1 MFIYLS
7 STNFDLQVL
16 LPIVILLGL
25 AAVIPVILAICRIKF
40 IPVLVIE
47 ILTGILLASFS
58 SKGFFVNN
66 NELTP
71 FMEGLYTIGM
81 GILLFLSGLDT
92 DFTVLGKHKKG
103 DSYLHISRLTTILLF
118 TVILCSIG
126 GSFLFLDFMNHKVIG
141 IIVLTIIF
149 CSTFASIVI
158 PLVHEEGL
166 SDSTIGKIISSYST
180 KAELL
185 SIVALSILMMVLGM
199 TKEQKPWLLF
209 ILVIILLIVY
219 IFSRYLKLNSFKKIS
234 DGIVHFGVRLTIALL
249 LGLMILCSISGV
261 EYILGA
267 FLAGMVIKSAKP
279 SESNIYKLEIIGYGI
294 FVPIF
299 YMLVGLKIGLLMPIQ
314 EIFKWENLSLIL
326 ILFGMLIVVKIPFMY
341 LCRWFNF
348 STVIQTTLFV
358 ACTLIVVIASEEFGV
373 FTKKFMNALI
383 IASSLT
389 CIIPPILFDITK
401 RFGYSKKENDIRI
414 INPTNEIK

>member
-7 STNFDLQVL
+7 STNFDLKVL

-25 AAVIPVILAICRIKF
+25 AAIIPVILAICRIKF

-58 SKGFFVNN
+58 SKEFFVNN

-71 FMEGLYTIGM
+71 FMEGLYAIGM

-118 TVILCSIG
+118 TIILCSIG
-126 GSFLFLDFMNHKVIG
+126 GSFLFLGFMNNKVIG
-141 IIVLTIIF
+141 VIVLTIIF

-166 SDSTIGKIISSYST
+166 SNSTIGKIISSYST

-185 SIVALSILMMVLGM
+185 SIVALSILMMTLGM
-199 TKEQKPWLLF
+199 TKEQKPWLLL

-219 IFSRYLKLNSFKKIS
+219 IFSRYLKLSSFKKIS

-279 SESNIYKLEIIGYGI
+279 SETNIHKLEIIGYGI

-326 ILFGMLIVVKIPFMY
+326 ILFGMLIIVKIPCMY

-414 INPTNEIK
+414 INPVNKIK

>member
-7 STNFDLQVL
+7 STNFDLKVL

-25 AAVIPVILAICRIKF
+25 AAIIPVILAICRIKF

-58 SKGFFVNN
+58 SKEFFVNN

-71 FMEGLYTIGM
+71 FMEGLYSIGM

-118 TVILCSIG
+118 TIILCSIG
-126 GSFLFLDFMNHKVIG
+126 GSFLFLGFMNNKVIG
-141 IIVLTIIF
+141 VIVLTIIF

-166 SDSTIGKIISSYST
+166 SNSTIGKIISSYST

-185 SIVALSILMMVLGM
+185 SIVALSILMMTLGM
-199 TKEQKPWLLF
+199 TKEQKPWLLL
-209 ILVIILLIVY
+209 ILVIILLILY
-219 IFSRYLKLNSFKKIS
+219 IFSRYLKLSSFKKIS

-279 SESNIYKLEIIGYGI
+279 SETNIHKLEIIGYGI

-326 ILFGMLIVVKIPFMY
+326 ILFGMLIIVKIPFMY

-414 INPTNEIK
+414 INPVNKIK

>member
-58 SKGFFVNN
+58 SKEFFVNN

-166 SDSTIGKIISSYST
+166 GDSTIGKIISSYST

-279 SESNIYKLEIIGYGI
+279 SESNIHKLEIIGYGI

-299 YMLVGLKIGLLMPIQ
+299 YMLVGLKIGLLMPIL

-401 RFGYSKKENDIRI
+401 RFGYSKKENDTRI

>member
-58 SKGFFVNN
+58 SKEFFVNN

-158 PLVHEEGL
+158 PLVREEGL
-166 SDSTIGKIISSYST
+166 GDSTIGKIISSYST

-279 SESNIYKLEIIGYGI
+279 SESNIHKLEIIGYGI

>member
-7 STNFDLQVL
+7 STNFDLRVL

-58 SKGFFVNN
+58 SKEFFVNN

-166 SDSTIGKIISSYST
+166 GDSTIGKIISSYST

-279 SESNIYKLEIIGYGI
+279 SESNIHKLEIIGYGI

>member
-7 STNFDLQVL
+7 STNFDLKVL

-25 AAVIPVILAICRIKF
+25 AAIIPVILAICRIKF

-58 SKGFFVNN
+58 SKEFFVNN

-71 FMEGLYTIGM
+71 FMEGLYAIGM

-118 TVILCSIG
+118 TIILCSIG
-126 GSFLFLDFMNHKVIG
+126 GSFLFLGFMNNKVIG
-141 IIVLTIIF
+141 VIVLTIIF

-166 SDSTIGKIISSYST
+166 SNSTIGKIISSYST

-185 SIVALSILMMVLGM
+185 SIVALSILMMTLGM
-199 TKEQKPWLLF
+199 TKEQKPWLLL

-219 IFSRYLKLNSFKKIS
+219 IFSRYLKLSSFKKIS

-279 SESNIYKLEIIGYGI
+279 SETNIHKLEIIGYGI

-326 ILFGMLIVVKIPFMY
+326 ILFGMLIIVKIPFMY

-414 INPTNEIK
+414 INPVNKIK

>member
-7 STNFDLQVL
+7 STNFDLKVL

-25 AAVIPVILAICRIKF
+25 AAIIPVILAICRIKF

-58 SKGFFVNN
+58 SKEFFVNN

-71 FMEGLYTIGM
+71 FMEGLYSIGM

-118 TVILCSIG
+118 LG
-126 GSFLFLDFMNHKVIG
+126 FMNNKVIG
-141 IIVLTIIF
+141 VIVLTIIF

-166 SDSTIGKIISSYST
+166 SNSTIGKIISSYST

-185 SIVALSILMMVLGM
+185 SIVALSILMMTLGM
-199 TKEQKPWLLF
+199 TKEQKPWLLL

-219 IFSRYLKLNSFKKIS
+219 IFSRYLKLSSFKKIS

-279 SESNIYKLEIIGYGI
+279 SETNIHKLEIIGYGI

-326 ILFGMLIVVKIPFMY
+326 ILFGMLIIVKIPFMY

-414 INPTNEIK
+414 INPVNKIK

>member
-47 ILTGILLASFS
+47 ILMGILLASFS
-58 SKGFFVNN
+58 SKEFFVNN

-81 GILLFLSGLDT
+81 GILLFLDT

-166 SDSTIGKIISSYST
+166 GDSTIGKIISSYST

-279 SESNIYKLEIIGYGI
+279 SESNIHKLEIIGYGI

>member
-58 SKGFFVNN
+58 SKEFFVNN

-149 CSTFASIVI
+149 CSIFASIVI
-158 PLVHEEGL
+158 TLVLEEGL
-166 SDSTIGKIISSYST
+166 GDSTIGKIISSYST

-279 SESNIYKLEIIGYGI
+279 SESNIHKLEIIGYGI

>member
-166 SDSTIGKIISSYST
+166 GDSTIGKIISSYST

-267 FLAGMVIKSAKP
+267 FLAGMVIKSAPP
-279 SESNIYKLEIIGYGI
+279 SESNIHKLEIIGYGI

>member
-58 SKGFFVNN
+58 SKEFFVNN

-81 GILLFLSGLDT
+81 GILLFLSGFDT

-166 SDSTIGKIISSYST
+166 GDSTIGKIISSYST

-279 SESNIYKLEIIGYGI
+279 SESNIHKLEIIGYGI

>member
-58 SKGFFVNN
+58 SKEFFVNN

-166 SDSTIGKIISSYST
+166 GDSTIGKIISSYST

-279 SESNIYKLEIIGYGI
+279 SESNIHKLEIIGYGI

-389 CIIPPILFDITK
+389 CIIPPILFDIPK

>member
-58 SKGFFVNN
+58 SKEFFVNN

-166 SDSTIGKIISSYST
+166 GDSTIGKIISSYST

-199 TKEQKPWLLF
+199 TKEQKPWFLF

-279 SESNIYKLEIIGYGI
+279 SESNIHKLEIIGYGI

>member
-58 SKGFFVNN
+58 SKEFFVNN

-166 SDSTIGKIISSYST
+166 GDSTIGKIISSYST

-185 SIVALSILMMVLGM
+185 SIVALSILMMALGM

-279 SESNIYKLEIIGYGI
+279 SESNIHKLEIIGYGI

>member
-7 STNFDLQVL
+7 CTNFDLQVL

-58 SKGFFVNN
+58 SKEFFVNN

-118 TVILCSIG
+118 IVILCSIG

-166 SDSTIGKIISSYST
+166 GDSTIGKIISSYST

-279 SESNIYKLEIIGYGI
+279 SESNIHKLEIIGYGI

>member
-58 SKGFFVNN
+58 SKEFFVNN

-166 SDSTIGKIISSYST
+166 GDSTIGKIISSYST

-279 SESNIYKLEIIGYGI
+279 SESNIHKLEIIGYGI

-389 CIIPPILFDITK
+389 CIILPILFDITK

>member
-58 SKGFFVNN
+58 SKEFFVNN

-166 SDSTIGKIISSYST
+166 GDSTIGKIISSYST

-279 SESNIYKLEIIGYGI
+279 SESNIHKLEIIGYGI

-348 STVIQTTLFV
+348 STIIQTTLFV
-358 ACTLIVVIASEEFGV
+358 ACTLIVAIASSGFGV

>member
-58 SKGFFVNN
+58 SKEFFVNN

-166 SDSTIGKIISSYST
+166 GDSTIGKIISSYST

-267 FLAGMVIKSAKP
+267 FLAGMVTKSAKP
-279 SESNIYKLEIIGYGI
+279 SESNIHKLEIIGYGI

>member
-7 STNFDLQVL
+7 STNFDLKVL

-25 AAVIPVILAICRIKF
+25 AAIIPVILAICRIKF

-58 SKGFFVNN
+58 SKEFFVNN

-71 FMEGLYTIGM
+71 FMEGLYAIGM

-118 TVILCSIG
+118 TIILCSIG
-126 GSFLFLDFMNHKVIG
+126 GSFLFLGFMNNKVIG
-141 IIVLTIIF
+141 VIVLTIIL

-166 SDSTIGKIISSYST
+166 SNSTIGKIISSYST

-185 SIVALSILMMVLGM
+185 SIVALSILMMTLGM
-199 TKEQKPWLLF
+199 TKEQKPWLLL

-219 IFSRYLKLNSFKKIS
+219 IFSRYLKLSSFKKIS

-279 SESNIYKLEIIGYGI
+279 SETNIHKLEIIGYGI

-326 ILFGMLIVVKIPFMY
+326 ILFGMLIIVKIPFMY

-414 INPTNEIK
+414 INPVNKIK

>member
-25 AAVIPVILAICRIKF
+25 AAVIPVILAICQIKF

-58 SKGFFVNN
+58 SKEFFVNN

-166 SDSTIGKIISSYST
+166 GDSTIGKIISSYST

-279 SESNIYKLEIIGYGI
+279 SESNIHKLEIIGYGI

>member
-58 SKGFFVNN
+58 SKEFFVNN

-166 SDSTIGKIISSYST
+166 GDSTIGKIISSYST

-279 SESNIYKLEIIGYGI
+279 SESNIHKLEIIGYGI

-414 INPTNEIK
+414 INLTNEIK

>member
-58 SKGFFVNN
+58 SKEFFVNN

-166 SDSTIGKIISSYST
+166 GDSTIGKIISSYST

-279 SESNIYKLEIIGYGI
+279 SESNIHKLEIIGYGI

-401 RFGYSKKENDIRI
+401 TFGYSKKENDIRI

>member
-7 STNFDLQVL
+7 STNFDLKVL

-25 AAVIPVILAICRIKF
+25 AAIIPVILAICRIKF

-58 SKGFFVNN
+58 SKEFFVNN

-71 FMEGLYTIGM
+71 FMEGLYSIGM

-118 TVILCSIG
+118 TIILCSIG
-126 GSFLFLDFMNHKVIG
+126 GSFLFLGFMNNKVIG
-141 IIVLTIIF
+141 VIVLTIIF

-166 SDSTIGKIISSYST
+166 SNSTIGKIISSYST

-185 SIVALSILMMVLGM
+185 SIVALSILMMTLGM
-199 TKEQKPWLLF
+199 TKEQKPWLLL

-219 IFSRYLKLNSFKKIS
+219 IFSRYLKLSSFKKIS

-279 SESNIYKLEIIGYGI
+279 SETNIHKLEIIGYGI

-326 ILFGMLIVVKIPFMY
+326 ILFGMLIIVKIPYMY

-414 INPTNEIK
+414 INPVNKIK

>member
-58 SKGFFVNN
+58 SKEFFVNN

-92 DFTVLGKHKKG
+92 DFPVLGKHKKG

-166 SDSTIGKIISSYST
+166 GDSTIGKIISSYST

-279 SESNIYKLEIIGYGI
+279 SESNIHKLEIIGYGI

>member
-7 STNFDLQVL
+7 STNFDLKVL

-25 AAVIPVILAICRIKF
+25 AAIIPVILAICRIKF

-58 SKGFFVNN
+58 SKEFFVNN

-71 FMEGLYTIGM
+71 FMEGLYAIGM

-118 TVILCSIG
+118 TIILCSIG
-126 GSFLFLDFMNHKVIG
+126 GSFLFLGFMNNKVIG
-141 IIVLTIIF
+141 VIVLTIIF

-166 SDSTIGKIISSYST
+166 SNSTIGKIISSYST

-185 SIVALSILMMVLGM
+185 SIVALSILMMTLGM
-199 TKEQKPWLLF
+199 TKEQKPWLLL

-219 IFSRYLKLNSFKKIS
+219 IFSRYLKLSSFKKIS

-279 SESNIYKLEIIGYGI
+279 SETNIHKLEIIGYGI

-326 ILFGMLIVVKIPFMY
+326 ILFGMLIIVKIPFMY

-358 ACTLIVVIASEEFGV
+358 VCTLIVVIASEEFGV

-414 INPTNEIK
+414 INPVNKIK

>member
-7 STNFDLQVL
+7 STNFDLKVL

-25 AAVIPVILAICRIKF
+25 AAIIPVILAICRIKF

-58 SKGFFVNN
+58 SKEFFVNN

-71 FMEGLYTIGM
+71 FMEGLYAIGM

-118 TVILCSIG
+118 TIILCSIG
-126 GSFLFLDFMNHKVIG
+126 GSFLFLGFMNNKVIG
-141 IIVLTIIF
+141 VIVLTIIF

-166 SDSTIGKIISSYST
+166 SNSTIGKIISSYST

-185 SIVALSILMMVLGM
+185 SIVALSILMMTLGM
-199 TKEQKPWLLF
+199 TKEQKPWLLL

-219 IFSRYLKLNSFKKIS
+219 IFSRYLKLRSFKKIS

-279 SESNIYKLEIIGYGI
+279 SETNIHKLEIIGYGI

-326 ILFGMLIVVKIPFMY
+326 ILFGMLIIVKIPFMY

-373 FTKKFMNALI
+373 FTKKFMNELI
-383 IASSLT
+383 IASSIT

-414 INPTNEIK
+414 INPVNKIK

>member
-58 SKGFFVNN
+58 SKEFFVNN

-118 TVILCSIG
+118 IVILCSIG

-158 PLVHEEGL
+158 HLVHEEGL
-166 SDSTIGKIISSYST
+166 GHSTIGKIISSYST

-219 IFSRYLKLNSFKKIS
+219 IFSR
-234 DGIVHFGVRLTIALL
+234 
-249 LGLMILCSISGV
+249 
-261 EYILGA
+261 
-267 FLAGMVIKSAKP
+267 
-279 SESNIYKLEIIGYGI
+279 
-294 FVPIF
+294 
-299 YMLVGLKIGLLMPIQ
+299 
-314 EIFKWENLSLIL
+314 
-326 ILFGMLIVVKIPFMY
+326 
-341 LCRWFNF
+341 
-348 STVIQTTLFV
+348 
-358 ACTLIVVIASEEFGV
+358 
-373 FTKKFMNALI
+373 
-383 IASSLT
+383 
-389 CIIPPILFDITK
+389 
-401 RFGYSKKENDIRI
+401 
-414 INPTNEIK
+414 

>member
-7 STNFDLQVL
+7 STNFDLKVL

-25 AAVIPVILAICRIKF
+25 AAIIPVILAICRIKF

-58 SKGFFVNN
+58 SKEFFVNN

-71 FMEGLYTIGM
+71 FMEGLYAIGM

-118 TVILCSIG
+118 TIILCSIG
-126 GSFLFLDFMNHKVIG
+126 GSFLFLGFMNNKVIG
-141 IIVLTIIF
+141 VIVLTIIF

-166 SDSTIGKIISSYST
+166 SNSTIGKIISSYST

-185 SIVALSILMMVLGM
+185 SIVALSILMMTLGM
-199 TKEQKPWLLF
+199 TKEQKPWLLL

-219 IFSRYLKLNSFKKIS
+219 IFISFI
-234 DGIVHFGVRLTIALL
+234 
-249 LGLMILCSISGV
+249 
-261 EYILGA
+261 
-267 FLAGMVIKSAKP
+267 
-279 SESNIYKLEIIGYGI
+279 
-294 FVPIF
+294 
-299 YMLVGLKIGLLMPIQ
+299 
-314 EIFKWENLSLIL
+314 
-326 ILFGMLIVVKIPFMY
+326 
-341 LCRWFNF
+341 
-348 STVIQTTLFV
+348 IQTMDKY
-358 ACTLIVVIASEEFGV
+358 VILMNIIT
-373 FTKKFMNALI
+373 TK
-383 IASSLT
+383 S
-389 CIIPPILFDITK
+389 C
-401 RFGYSKKENDIRI
+401 
-414 INPTNEIK
+414 

>member
-58 SKGFFVNN
+58 SKEFFVNN

-126 GSFLFLDFMNHKVIG
+126 ASFLFLDFMNHKVIG

-166 SDSTIGKIISSYST
+166 GDSTIGKIISSYST

-234 DGIVHFGVRLTIALL
+234 DGIVHFGVRLTISLL

-279 SESNIYKLEIIGYGI
+279 SESNIHKLEIIGYGI

>member
-7 STNFDLQVL
+7 STNFDLKVL

-25 AAVIPVILAICRIKF
+25 AAIIPVILAICRIKF

-58 SKGFFVNN
+58 SKEFFVNN

-71 FMEGLYTIGM
+71 FMEGLYSIGM

-118 TVILCSIG
+118 TIILCSIG
-126 GSFLFLDFMNHKVIG
+126 GSFLFLGFMNNKVIG
-141 IIVLTIIF
+141 VIVLTIIF

-166 SDSTIGKIISSYST
+166 SNSTIGKIISSYST

-185 SIVALSILMMVLGM
+185 SIVALSILMMTLGM
-199 TKEQKPWLLF
+199 TKEQKPWLLL

-219 IFSRYLKLNSFKKIS
+219 IFSRYLKLSSFKKIS

-279 SESNIYKLEIIGYGI
+279 SETNIHKLEIIGYGI

-326 ILFGMLIVVKIPFMY
+326 ILFGMLIIVKIPFMY

-414 INPTNEIK
+414 INPKKKKK

>member
-58 SKGFFVNN
+58 SKEFFVNN

-118 TVILCSIG
+118 IVILCSIG

-166 SDSTIGKIISSYST
+166 GDSTIGKIISSYST

-279 SESNIYKLEIIGYGI
+279 SESNIHKLEIIGYGI
-294 FVPIF
+294 FVPIL

>member
-16 LPIVILLGL
+16 LPIVISLGL

-166 SDSTIGKIISSYST
+166 GDSTIGKIISSYST

-279 SESNIYKLEIIGYGI
+279 SESNIHKLEIIGYGI

>member
-7 STNFDLQVL
+7 STNFDLKVL

-25 AAVIPVILAICRIKF
+25 AAIIPVILAICRIKF

-58 SKGFFVNN
+58 SKEFFVNN

-71 FMEGLYTIGM
+71 FMEGLYAIGM

-92 DFTVLGKHKKG
+92 DFPVLGKHKKG

-118 TVILCSIG
+118 TIILCSIG
-126 GSFLFLDFMNHKVIG
+126 GSFLFLGFMNNKVIG
-141 IIVLTIIF
+141 VIVLTIIF

-166 SDSTIGKIISSYST
+166 SNSTIGKIISSYST

-185 SIVALSILMMVLGM
+185 SIVALSILMMTLGM
-199 TKEQKPWLLF
+199 TKEQKPWLLL

-219 IFSRYLKLNSFKKIS
+219 IFSRYLKLSSFKKIS

-279 SESNIYKLEIIGYGI
+279 SETNIHKLEIIGYGI

-326 ILFGMLIVVKIPFMY
+326 ILFGMLIIVKIPFMY

-414 INPTNEIK
+414 INPVNKIK

>member
-7 STNFDLQVL
+7 STNFDLKVL

-25 AAVIPVILAICRIKF
+25 AAIIPVILAICRIKF

-58 SKGFFVNN
+58 SKEFFVNN

-71 FMEGLYTIGM
+71 FMEGLYSIGM

-118 TVILCSIG
+118 TIILCSIG
-126 GSFLFLDFMNHKVIG
+126 GSFLFLGFMNNKVIG
-141 IIVLTIIF
+141 VIVLTIIF

-166 SDSTIGKIISSYST
+166 SNSTIGKIISSYST

-185 SIVALSILMMVLGM
+185 SIVALSILMMTLGM
-199 TKEQKPWLLF
+199 TKEQKPWLLL

-219 IFSRYLKLNSFKKIS
+219 IFSRYLKLSSFKKIS

-279 SESNIYKLEIIGYGI
+279 SETNIHKLEIIGYGI

-326 ILFGMLIVVKIPFMY
+326 ILFGMLIIVKIPFMY

-414 INPTNEIK
+414 INPVNKIK

>member
-7 STNFDLQVL
+7 STNFDLKVL

-25 AAVIPVILAICRIKF
+25 AAIIPVILAICRIKF

-58 SKGFFVNN
+58 SKEFFVNN

-71 FMEGLYTIGM
+71 FMEGLYSIGM

-103 DSYLHISRLTTILLF
+103 DSYLHISRLTRILLF
-118 TVILCSIG
+118 TIILCSIG
-126 GSFLFLDFMNHKVIG
+126 GSFLFLGFMNNKVIG
-141 IIVLTIIF
+141 VIVLTIIF

-166 SDSTIGKIISSYST
+166 SNSTIGKIISSYST

-185 SIVALSILMMVLGM
+185 SIVALSILMMTLGM
-199 TKEQKPWLLF
+199 TKEQKPWLLL

-219 IFSRYLKLNSFKKIS
+219 IFSRYLKLSSFKKIS

-279 SESNIYKLEIIGYGI
+279 SETNIHKLEIIGYGI

-326 ILFGMLIVVKIPFMY
+326 ILFGMLIIVKIPFMY

-414 INPTNEIK
+414 INPVNKIK

>member
-47 ILTGILLASFS
+47 ILMGILLASFS
-58 SKGFFVNN
+58 SKEFFVNN

-149 CSTFASIVI
+149 CSTFDSIVI

-166 SDSTIGKIISSYST
+166 GDSTIGKIISSYST

-279 SESNIYKLEIIGYGI
+279 SESNIHKLEIIGYGI

>member
-58 SKGFFVNN
+58 SKEFFVNN

-166 SDSTIGKIISSYST
+166 GDSTIGKIISSYST

-199 TKEQKPWLLF
+199 TKPWLLF

-279 SESNIYKLEIIGYGI
+279 SESNIHKLEIIGYGI